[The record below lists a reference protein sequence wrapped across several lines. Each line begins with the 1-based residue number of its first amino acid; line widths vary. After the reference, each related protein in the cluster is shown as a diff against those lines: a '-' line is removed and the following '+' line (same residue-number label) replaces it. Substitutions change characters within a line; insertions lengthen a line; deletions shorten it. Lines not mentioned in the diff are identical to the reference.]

1 MDQETQERLSTLTN
15 QAMGWAF
22 AFMSLADVLIRTS
35 IVSRRDLEGAIEAT
49 FANIAVDRA
58 LGSFQFEG
66 AGFDVP
72 VIERYAKM
80 LLHVYRQDPSA

>member
-1 MDQETQERLSTLTN
+1 MDRETQERLSNLTN

-22 AFMSLADVLIRTS
+22 ALMSLTDVLIRTS
-35 IVSRRDLEGAIEAT
+35 VVSRRDLEDAIGVT

-66 AGFDVP
+66 AGFDLP

-80 LLHVYRQDPSA
+80 LLHVHRQDTSA

>member
-15 QAMGWAF
+15 QAMGWA
-22 AFMSLADVLIRTS
+22 
-35 IVSRRDLEGAIEAT
+35 
-49 FANIAVDRA
+49 
-58 LGSFQFEG
+58 FEG